1 LVKIWNEQIFTP
13 LFIAKKNNEDLENL
27 LTGIKTNLNIQSGS
41 ILEKYLEAAI
51 DRNNMKNF
59 LSDLG
64 LAYE

>member
-1 LVKIWNEQIFTP
+1 